1 MNSLHELPFD
11 SWSPRVTDAERAS
24 AQKALETGGILFL
37 PRLRFGLTESET
49 RFLSPEWSDAKA
61 KNISLKPGD
70 PMPHGTKGSAADLAA
85 IGAMLARFVDRAET
99 LMFALL
105 PGYARHLR
113 RAGTSFRPCEIEGR
127 VSSWRKDDTRL
138 HVDAFPS
145 NPNRGLRILRVF
157 SNAHPSGKARV
168 WRVGEPF
175 EDMARRYLPKI
186 PRQVPGS
193 AWMLEKLHI
202 TKSRRSEYDHLM
214 LGLHDGAKAD
224 LEYQKSCPQQ
234 RIEFPPDCT
243 WIVYTDQVMHAA
255 MSGQH
260 AFEQTFHLP
269 PEALAHPQASPL
281 KVLERIAGRA
291 LV

>member
-1 MNSLHELPFD
+1 MNFLQELPLD
-11 SWSPRVTDAERAS
+11 SWTPRVSDAERAS
-24 AQKALETGGILFL
+24 AQKALETGGILYL
-37 PRLRFGLTESET
+37 PRLRFGLSRPEA

-61 KNISLKPGD
+61 KNISLRPGD
-70 PMPHGTKGSAADLAA
+70 PAPHGARGDTADLAA
-85 IGAMLARFVDRAET
+85 LGAMLARFAESAES
-99 LMFALL
+99 LVFALL
-105 PGYARHLR
+105 PGYARHLQ

-145 NPNRGLRILRVF
+145 NPNRGRRILRVF
-157 SNAHPSGKARV
+157 SNVDAGGKARV

-186 PRQVPGS
+186 PRPLPGS
-193 AWMLEKLHI
+193 AWVLETLHI

-224 LEYQKSCPQQ
+224 LEYQRTCPQQ
-234 RIEFPPDCT
+234 RIAFPPGCT

-255 MSGQH
+255 MSGRH

>member
-1 MNSLHELPFD
+1 MNFLQELPLD
-11 SWSPRVTDAERAS
+11 SWTPRVSDAERAS
-24 AQKALETGGILFL
+24 AQKALETGGILYL
-37 PRLRFGLTESET
+37 PRLRFGLSRPEA

-61 KNISLKPGD
+61 KNISLRPGD
-70 PMPHGTKGSAADLAA
+70 PAPHGARGDTADLAA
-85 IGAMLARFVDRAET
+85 LGAMLARFAESAES
-99 LMFALL
+99 LVFALL
-105 PGYARHLR
+105 PGYARHLQ

-145 NPNRGLRILRVF
+145 NPNRGRRILRVF
-157 SNAHPSGKARV
+157 SNVDAAGKARV

-186 PRQVPGS
+186 PRPLPGS
-193 AWMLEKLHI
+193 AWVLETLHI

-224 LEYQKSCPQQ
+224 LEYQRTCPQQ
-234 RIEFPPDCT
+234 RIAFPPGCT

-255 MSGQH
+255 MSGRH